1 MPDSLG
7 RETEDLRVAQNC
19 LHCVLRVSQR
29 FITDLVHE
37 DLLDQFG
44 CLVSVFLRLFALR
57 ACLSRAEFGRI
68 LRCLRLH
75 HEKLVWL
82 EAIRRRLRL
91 LNRWFVVLGKMVFV
105 HLGHFSFLN
114 NLLRVVALL
123 VRHQGA
129 LLRLLILES
138 CGMIQTHRDRQQLL
152 SARRG
157 SQRVQLFH
165 WR

>member
-19 LHCVLRVSQR
+19 LHCVLWVSQR

-44 CLVSVFLRLFALR
+44 GLVSVFLRLFALR
-57 ACLSRAEFGRI
+57 ACLSRAELGRI

-82 EAIRRRLRL
+82 KQIRRRLRL
-91 LNRWFVVLGKMVFV
+91 LNRWFV

-114 NLLRVVALL
+114 NLLRVVSLL

-129 LLRLLILES
+129 LLRLLILGS
-138 CGMIQTHRDRQQLL
+138 CGMIQTHRHRQQLL